1 MNWNPWR
8 TIAHQRERIAHLEG
22 DMMRAAREVEG
33 MRRHADLLADRYDKI
48 RESNQQLR
56 ETLDM
61 YRTNSRGC

>member
-1 MNWNPWR
+1 MIWNPWR
-8 TIAHQRERIAHLEG
+8 RVAGLQARIAQLEG